1 MSANLLSIKNLAK
14 SYNGYEV
21 LADINFELIDGEIVA
36 FIGPSGSGKTT
47 LFNIIIGLLDRDA
60 GELAVKEGLRMGCVF
75 QESRLLP
82 WKSVEDNFI
91 FVQQNFLTE
100 KEAVVL
106 REYLLEGVDL
116 IDFRDSFPGELSGGM
131 KQRLEFARA
140 LSIKPDL
147 LLLDEPFKSIDTG
160 LKIKMREL
168 LLKNWQEEAYS
179 ILLITHDPREAVL
192 VADRV
197 CFLIG
202 QPARIKKEFKIKMPQ
217 GERSLADKEIYSI
230 LQEIADLY
238 LMN

>member
-14 SYNGYEV
+14 SYNAYEV
-21 LADINFELIDGEIVA
+21 LADINFELKDGEIVA
-36 FIGPSGSGKTT
+36 FIGSSGSGKTT
-47 LFNIIIGLLDRDA
+47 LFNIIAGLLDRDV
-60 GELAVKEGLRMGCVF
+60 GELTLKEGLRLACVF
-75 QESRLLP
+75 QEPRLLP
-82 WKSVEDNFI
+82 WKSVEDNLT

-100 KEAVVL
+100 KEGAAL
-106 REYLLEGVDL
+106 REYLLKGVGL

-160 LKIKMREL
+160 LKIKLREL

-192 VADRV
+192 LADRI
-197 CFLIG
+197 CFLAG
-202 QPARIKKEFKIKMPQ
+202 QPAGIEKEFKIRIPQ
-217 GERSLADKEIYSI
+217 GERGLADKGIYSI

-238 LMN
+238 LMD